1 MAQLELRNL
10 HAYYGTVEAIHGISM
25 KAEPGQITVIIGSNG
40 AGKTTIINAI
50 SGDVRRDNTIYYEGK
65 LLPTKPYKV
74 AAVGITQ
81 VPEGRQ
87 VFVGMTV
94 EENLRIGAYLNH
106 NRKDVHRLLEEQY
119 EMFPRL
125 RERKKQDAG
134 TLSGGEQQML
144 AICRAMMAQPRVLL
158 LDEPSLGLAP
168 LIVAEVFATIQ
179 KIREKGVTIVL
190 VEQNA
195 KKSLAIC
202 DYAYV
207 IENGNLVHEGAGTE
221 LLKNNDIAQAYL
233 GAGRDDIKKLN

>member
-1 MAQLELRNL
+1 MAGIELRNL
-10 HAYYGTVEAIHGISM
+10 HAYYGAIEALHGISM
-25 KAEPGQITVIIGSNG
+25 TAEQGKITVIIGSNG
-40 AGKTTIINAI
+40 AGKSTIINSI
-50 SGDVRRDNTIYYEGK
+50 SGMVRRDDGIFYDGK
-65 LLPTKPYKV
+65 PLAKKPHKV
-74 AAVGITQ
+74 TAAGITQ

-87 VFVGMTV
+87 IFVGMTV
-94 EENLRIGAYLNH
+94 EENLRIGGYLN
-106 NRKDVHRLLEEQY
+106 RSKRDLTRLIEEQY

-144 AICRAMMAQPRVLL
+144 AIGRGMMARPKVLL

-168 LIVAEVFATIQ
+168 LIVAEVFAIIQ
-179 KIREKGVTIVL
+179 RIRDTGVTVIL

-207 IENGNLVHEGAGTE
+207 IENGNLIHEGSGAE
-221 LLKNNDIAQAYL
+221 LLANNDIAAAYL
-233 GAGRDDIKKLN
+233 GTGQEETK